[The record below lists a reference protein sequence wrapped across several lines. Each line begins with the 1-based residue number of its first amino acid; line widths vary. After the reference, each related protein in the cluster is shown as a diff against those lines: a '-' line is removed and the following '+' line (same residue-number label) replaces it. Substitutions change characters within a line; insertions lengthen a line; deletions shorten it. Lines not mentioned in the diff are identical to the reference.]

1 VSADGGAR
9 PGGAVDERMS
19 KRLLQVA
26 GAMLLVLTVGIVSC
40 QALFSGTSGLPTPT
54 TERGIR

>member
-1 VSADGGAR
+1 
-9 PGGAVDERMS
+9 MS